1 MPDANLL
8 TAAQVEN
15 LYGFSRGSLLR
26 WENEGFLK
34 PARTPGNQRR
44 YKRAELEAVLAR
56 NTTATVT
63 ALPPEKPVFNELGE
77 TGYSRWSNDEEPLR
91 ELALGSPSRWKLL
104 REMRLNDPVIAATFF
119 AIENSLKQATW
130 RVAPVSESEAD
141 LACAKFCESCLHDM
155 STPWVDTLDHI
166 LLMLEQGVTAMEVVY
181 KRRLGPKPQ
190 AYTTDPA
197 PSDFSD
203 GKIGWRK
210 WAPRPVET
218 LVSGDEFVL
227 DKQGGIEGVNQW
239 TEDGPKFIPIERL
252 LLFRTT
258 VVPAGTPW
266 GRPVHRAMWTS
277 YYFTRNF
284 QEIEGI
290 GVERDLAGIPIVY
303 LGNDCTTTG
312 PNSDFELAKD
322 LVVNL
327 RNDEQAGIVVP
338 HPKMGHAAEGQ
349 GMLVELLSAG
359 GARAHDVGAIIERLD
374 KRKALSVLAQ
384 FIMLGM
390 DRTGSYALSRNQND
404 LFVLAIIAWLQKIAD
419 VINRIAIPRLLRYN
433 VFPNITGIPKVQ
445 PSEVGIPDLNTIATF
460 VNQLV
465 GREVLHPDKELERH
479 LRQMARLPE
488 HKEEKETGDKPN
500 APVRSAMDTAL
511 VLRRV
516 LLAIKELPT
525 YETMTDEQLIALLE
539 PLMGQLELAI
549 EAETGVQIELPTA
562 ETIIDQPVVRNANA
576 AVTNPVTNNNAPTRT
591 QRPNSDDSTQQRG
604 AKR

>member
-1 MPDANLL
+1 MPVPEQLL
-8 TAAQVEN
+8 TASQVEQ

-26 WENEGFLK
+26 WENDGKLK

-44 YKRAELEAVLAR
+44 YDRKAIESMLTQPAA
-56 NTTATVT
+56 TA
-63 ALPPEKPVFNELGE
+63 PVERPHFNELGQS
-77 TGYSRWSNDEEPLR
+77 GYSRWLQADEEPLR
-91 ELALGSPSRWKLL
+91 ELAIGSSSRWKIL

-141 LACAKFCESCLHDM
+141 LACAKFVQEALFDM
-155 STPWVDTLDHI
+155 SSPWVDVLDHI
-166 LLMLEQGVTAMEVVY
+166 LLMLEQGVTVMEIVY
-181 KRRLGPKPQ
+181 KRRLGPKPPNVPG
-190 AYTTDPA
+190 AS
-197 PSDFSD
+197 PSEYSD
-203 GKIGWRK
+203 GRIGWRK

-227 DKQGGIEGVNQW
+227 DKQGGIEGINQW
-239 TEDGPKFIPIERL
+239 TDDGPQFIPIERL
-252 LLFRTT
+252 LIFRTT
-258 VVPAGTPW
+258 VVPAGTPY
-266 GRPVHRAMWTS
+266 GRPIHRAMYTS
-277 YYFTRNF
+277 YYYTKNF

-290 GVERDLAGIPIVY
+290 GVERDLAGIPVVY
-303 LGNDCTTTG
+303 LGNDCTTSG

-374 KRKALSVLAQ
+374 RRKALSVLAQ

-390 DRTGSYALSRNQND
+390 DRTGSYALARNQND

-433 VFPNITGIPKVQ
+433 VFPDITGLPKVQ
-445 PSEVGIPDLNTIATF
+445 PSEVGIPDLATIATF

-465 GREVLHPDKELERH
+465 GREVISPDPELERH

-488 HKEEKETGDKPN
+488 HKEPEGEKVK
-500 APVRSAMDTAL
+500 APVRSAMDIAL

-525 YETMTDEQLIALLE
+525 YETMTDEQLVAFLG
-539 PLMGQLELAI
+539 PLIEQLELAI
-549 EAETGVQIELPTA
+549 EAETGTEINLPTA
-562 ETIIDQPVVRNANA
+562 QTIIDQPINPQSTA
-576 AVTNPVTNNNAPTRT
+576 AASRSNSNVQSSPTNGTGQWPTGRT
-591 QRPNSDDSTQQRG
+591 
-604 AKR
+604 A